1 VGPAGSAYDARGAR
15 VNPARL
21 LIADDHALVREGLRA
36 MLSGVDGIRV
46 VAEAKDGQ

>member
-1 VGPAGSAYDARGAR
+1 VQICLDQITKQSQFADRA
-15 VNPARL
+15 
-21 LIADDHALVREGLRA
+21 LIVDDHALVREGLRA